1 MTLAQ
6 FSLGGLVLL
15 PLFAAAVSVLLPHPV
30 RRLIGVVSALLVLGL
45 TVPVLLEVGAGAPV
59 AFALGGH
66 EPPLGIMLR
75 ADGLSVLFLVLTSL
89 VGVPVTAF
97 AAVLPAATG
106 QRLVAASTPAP
117 PHDDAPVPRPL
128 AWRSGHPGFWPLWLA
143 CWSGLNAVF
152 LAGDLFNTYV
162 GLELVGL
169 TAVALVALGGTEAWR
184 AALRYLY
191 IAVLGALFF
200 LVAIG
205 VIVAT
210 TGTLDIAGSVAVI
223 AVDPVGTRPAVL
235 LALVLLTVGLAMK
248 VALVP
253 MHGWLIPAHGNAPG
267 AVSPLLS
274 ALVIKASLFVLLRCW
289 VWLAAPLEAAALTW
303 LGWLLAGLGVA
314 AILLGSVMAL
324 RQSRF
329 KPLVAYSTVAQAG
342 YWFLFFP
349 LLLEGEAVLAGAV
362 AGTVG
367 LVVGHGLAKAAI
379 FLTAGHLKEA
389 YGSDELTVL
398 RGAGAH
404 YPMLVMGVGMSV
416 IGLAGLPFSLSFS
429 GKWLLVTAA
438 MSAGH
443 LWLVAVIVVATLL
456 SAAYLLRVLSPLLR
470 VLSPLLLA
478 GHPVDSPAPR
488 RLPWSAQLP
497 PFMLGIL
504 TILSGFAGAPLAEL
518 LEVGAPW

>member
-1 MTLAQ
+1 MTFAQ
-6 FSLGGLVLL
+6 FSLGALVLL
-15 PLFAAAVSVLLPHPV
+15 PLLAAAVSVLLPTSA
-30 RRLIGVVSALLVLGL
+30 RRVPGVVTSLLVLGL
-45 TVPVLLEVGAGAPV
+45 TAPVLLEVGAGAPV
-59 AFALGGH
+59 ELALGGH
-66 EPPLGIMLR
+66 EPPLGIRLR
-75 ADGLSVLFLVLTSL
+75 ADGLSVLFLVLTAL

-106 QRLVAASTPAP
+106 QRLVAAPATASTVSAASSP
-117 PHDDAPVPRPL
+117 DDAPPRQPL
-128 AWRSGHPGFWPLWLA
+128 AWRAGHPGFWPLWLA

-169 TAVALVALGGTEAWR
+169 TAVALVALGGTESWR

-191 IAVLGALFF
+191 VAVLGALFL

-205 VIVAT
+205 VLVAT
-210 TGTLDIAGSVAVI
+210 TGTLDIAGSAEAI
-223 AVDPVGTRPAVL
+223 AADPIGTRPAVL
-235 LALVLLTVGLAMK
+235 LALVLLTIGLSMK

-267 AVSPLLS
+267 AVSPILS

-289 VWLAAPLEAAALTW
+289 VWLAAPLDDAALTW

-349 LLLEGEAVLAGAV
+349 LLLEEEAVVAGAL

-367 LVVGHGLAKAAI
+367 LVLGHGLAKAAI
-379 FLTAGHLKEA
+379 FLAAGHLKEA
-389 YGSDELTVL
+389 YGSDELTAL
-398 RGAGAH
+398 RGAGAR

-429 GKWLLVTAA
+429 GKWLLATAA
-438 MSAGH
+438 VSAGH
-443 LWLVAVIVVATLL
+443 AWLVAAIVVATLL
-456 SAAYLLRVLSPLLR
+456 SAAYLLRVLA
-470 VLSPLLLA
+470 PLLLSEHA
-478 GHPVDSPAPR
+478 AQDPAPR

-497 PFMLGIL
+497 PFTLGAL
-504 TILSGFAGAPLAEL
+504 TILSGFAGVPLADL